1 MLEYSIEFNEE
12 VDDEEFLLDD
22 SEIDD
27 EQSPLHDSEI
37 DDEQSPLHDSEIDDE
52 QSPLHDSG
60 IDDVVEHGDET
71 TRSDDVEA
79 RAVDEDVKM

>member
-1 MLEYSIEFNEE
+1 MISYCHLSIFNSWHIRLLEYSIEFNED

-27 EQSPLHDSEI
+27 VQEN
-37 DDEQSPLHDSEIDDE
+37 
-52 QSPLHDSG
+52 
-60 IDDVVEHGDET
+60 GDET